1 MRILLVEHRT
11 APTNSLAASL
21 RSEGLIA
28 EVTDT
33 GEEALELVRHYDFD
47 LLVLSLALPDMEGST
62 VIRRMRTAGRTTPVL
77 AVCAGR
83 NLRARTNA
91 LAAGADD
98 VVDQDIDLT
107 ELVARIR
114 AIVRRSR
121 GHSQPRLQ
129 IGTVILNLEQ
139 QTVLA
144 NEASIPLTGKEFAIL
159 QLLMLR
165 KNMVMTKEA
174 ILAQLYGGMDEPE
187 LKIIDVFVCKIR
199 KKLAK
204 AGLADFIG
212 TVWGR
217 GYVVRDQASSGAR
230 PEAPFMPQPTQVPR
244 RLAWA

>member
-1 MRILLVEHRT
+1 MRVLLVEHRT
-11 APTNSLAASL
+11 APANSLAASF
-21 RSEGLIA
+21 RSEGIIA

-33 GEEALELVRHYDFD
+33 GQEALELVRHYEFD

-62 VIRRMRTAGRTTPVL
+62 LVRRMRTAGRTTPIL
-77 AVCAGR
+77 ALSAIR
-83 NLRARTNA
+83 NPRARTNA

-98 VVDQDIDLT
+98 VVDQDVDRA

-121 GHSQPRLQ
+121 GHSQSRLQ
-129 IGTVILNLEQ
+129 IGAVILNLEQ
-139 QTVLA
+139 HTVLA
-144 NEASIPLTGKEFAIL
+144 NEASISLTGKEFAIL

-204 AGLADFIG
+204 AGLDDFIG

-217 GYVVRDQASSGAR
+217 GYVVRDQASGSAR
-230 PEAPFMPQPTQVPR
+230 PEAPFTPQPIEAPR
-244 RLAWA
+244 RFALA